1 MNRKNTLELY
11 VYSLG
16 GEIYQSYIRGPNNSF
31 GKKGVVSYW
40 MKTTGLNYAQKAV
53 VCQLAMD
60 NLKDVGLAYVTR
72 EGNINVEFT
81 TRADG
86 SAV

>member
-16 GEIYQSYIRGPNNSF
+16 GEIYQSYIRGPGNSF
-31 GKKGVVSYW
+31 GREGVVSYW

-53 VCQLAMD
+53 VCQMAMD
-60 NLKDVGLAYVTR
+60 NMDNVGLAYVTR
-72 EGNINVEFT
+72 HGNINVEFT
-81 TRADG
+81 TRANG
-86 SAV
+86 QPV